1 MVDTLVIVFWWMDTW
16 QFPSFLKHFTTWRD
30 RTSHKTRLLEAPYFA
45 KTSTWNSQATS
56 LAKLEKLV
64 AWAHA
69 QFPARWRL
77 ARLAR
82 KGFGAD
88 GLRKCS
94 KWFAS
99 RGIHSHAFTH
109 ICAYILQLHTLYIYI
124 MYNISEY
131 IYCNRRHTDTPAH
144 ISFQRTKCMVF
155 ETMMPQRLVQK
166 RHVWSGF

>member
-30 RTSHKTRLLEAPYFA
+30 RTNHKTRLLEARYFA
-45 KTSTWNSQATS
+45 KTSTWNSQAS
-56 LAKLEKLV
+56 SVAKLEKLV

-88 GLRKCS
+88 GLQPEISDLQVEAYTVMHLRIFVHTYYNCIRYTYTS
-94 KWFAS
+94 CITYLNTFIVI
-99 RGIHSHAFTH
+99 GDIQIH
-109 ICAYILQLHTLYIYI
+109 QHTFHFKEPSAWCLRPR
-124 MYNISEY
+124 
-131 IYCNRRHTDTPAH
+131 CHRD
-144 ISFQRTKCMVF
+144 
-155 ETMMPQRLVQK
+155 
-166 RHVWSGF
+166 